1 MNDKVKLRAGI
12 PDDDN
17 RDYLPAKLKNS
28 EIVVNENGN
37 NSIPYPEGL
46 QEIHESLLGEGTDTW
61 YEYVPASYNPQQ
73 PAPLVIGL
81 HGGLMTGWGH
91 AVYTSWTLL
100 AEREGIILAFPD
112 AHDGLRWSVER
123 VTDHEES
130 FCAMSDEEKRDR
142 AEKNY
147 DMRMILALIH
157 RMQQKYNIDSGRI
170 FMQGMSMGNLMTSE
184 FARYHGDILAGA
196 AGSGGPSQLEVIYN
210 PDGHLRNAAGPL
222 PVWQSRPELNGTPRG
237 KNYNE
242 FDVNKFNRYYW
253 MQINQCDP
261 IPQIR
266 IQGDDNFSF
275 FTGKKADVVLL
286 DIYNRDH
293 GQTLDEA
300 FLYWDYLFSGVRRE
314 ANGQISRQATR
325 LSRQGDAFAVAFA
338 SGCSAAWFGNQ
349 VVPLPCPVQKWQK
362 LKYHGLNGGQLV
374 RGEYLCAPLSF
385 LAKVFGASCAYR
397 KDNTEAEIR
406 LTDGRCLQF
415 ARGSIGCV
423 VDDDLRSM
431 NCEALYR
438 DGELLVSAEW
448 FCGDIMNLH
457 VSLNREVLYATD
469 HVNRLSANTADL
481 LRDLLTGKAFPP
493 DLAEAY
499 RKLGESAT

>member
-37 NSIPYPEGL
+37 NSIPYPQGL
-46 QEIHESLLGEGTDTW
+46 REVHESLLGEGTDTW
-61 YEYVPASYNPQQ
+61 YEYVPASYDPARK
-73 PAPLVIGL
+73 APLVVGL

-100 AEREGIILAFPD
+100 ADREGIILALPD
-112 AHDGLRWSVER
+112 AHDGMRWSVER
-123 VTDHEES
+123 VTDNEEG
-130 FCAMSDEEKRDR
+130 FCGMSAEEKRRR
-142 AEKNY
+142 AEQNY
-147 DMRMILALIH
+147 DMRMLRALID
-157 RMQQKYNIDSGRI
+157 RMRQKYNIDSGRI

-184 FARYHGDILAGA
+184 FARYFGDILAGA
-196 AGSGGPSQLEVIYN
+196 AGSGGPSQLEVIYE
-210 PDGHLRNAAGPL
+210 PDGSLRNVAGPL
-222 PVWQSRPELNGTPRG
+222 AVWQSRPELNGTPRG

-253 MQINQCDP
+253 MQLNECDP
-261 IPQIR
+261 IPQISIR
-266 IQGDDNFSF
+266 GDDNLSF

-314 ANGQISRQATR
+314 EDGRISRQPSLR
-325 LSRQGDAFAVAFA
+325 PRKGDDFALAFA
-338 SGCSAAWFGNQ
+338 SDCSAAWFRNR
-349 VVPLPCPVQKWQK
+349 VEPLPCPVRKWQK
-362 LKYHGLNGGQLV
+362 LKYHGLNGGQMV
-374 RGEYLCAPLSF
+374 RGEYLCVPLSF
-385 LAKVFGASCAYR
+385 LAGAFGAECTYR
-397 KDNTEAEIR
+397 REGAEAEVR
-406 LTDGRCLQF
+406 LPDGRCLQF

-423 VDDDLRSM
+423 VDDDLCTM
-431 NCEALYR
+431 HCEALHR

-448 FCGDIMNLH
+448 FCGDVMNLH
-457 VSLNREVLYATD
+457 VSRSRDVIYATD
-469 HVNRLSANTADL
+469 HANRLSANTADL
-481 LRDLLTGKAFPP
+481 LRDLLSGRAFPA
-493 DLAEAY
+493 DLAKAY
-499 RKLGESAT
+499 RELEESVQ